1 MTTGTN
7 GTTGTIVTTG
17 IVDYLELADFLLI
30 AEAVLQT
37 PAKEIAKDASLN
49 LADSALHAPQ
59 ARFVGEEFYP
69 EFPTKAAVLGAHL
82 VKNHPL
88 MDGNVQVALVATV
101 EFCARNGFRW
111 SPPPLDDDGEET
123 AAVFLDLAAAPI
135 SESMIEKL
143 SGWIAERIGLPHPKS
158 ATGAATL

>member
-1 MTTGTN
+1 MT
-7 GTTGTIVTTG
+7 VA
-17 IVDYLELADFLLI
+17 YLELADFLLI

-37 PAKEIAKDASLN
+37 PAKEIARDSSLN

-88 MDGNVQVALVATV
+88 KDGNVQVALVATV

-111 SPPPLDDDGEET
+111 FPPPSDEEGEAT
-123 AAVFLDLAAAPI
+123 AKVFLNLAAAPI
-135 SESMIEKL
+135 TDAVIEEL
-143 SGWIAERIGLPHPKS
+143 AAWIADRIGYPQVGTSPPTAHES
-158 ATGAATL
+158 SSG

>member
-1 MTTGTN
+1 V
-7 GTTGTIVTTG
+7 TI
-17 IVDYLELADFLLI
+17 DYPELADFLLI

-49 LADSALHAPQ
+49 LADSALHAPR

-88 MDGNVQVALVATV
+88 RDGNVQVALVATV
-101 EFCARNGFRW
+101 EFCARNGFPW
-111 SPPPLDDDGEET
+111 SPPPRDEEGEQT
-123 AAVFLDLAAAPI
+123 ANVFLTLAAAPI
-135 SESMIEKL
+135 SDAVIDEL
-143 SGWIAERIGLPHPKS
+143 ARWIAERIGYPARSRGSS
-158 ATGAATL
+158 ASP

>member
-1 MTTGTN
+1 MT
-7 GTTGTIVTTG
+7 I
-17 IVDYLELADFLLI
+17 DYLELADYLLI

-37 PAKEIAKDASLN
+37 PAKEIAEDASLN
-49 LADSALHAPQ
+49 LADSALHAPR

-88 MDGNVQVALVATV
+88 KDGNVQVALVATI

-111 SPPPLDDDGEET
+111 SPPPYDEDGEVT
-123 AAVFLDLAAAPI
+123 AAVYLRLAEDPI
-135 SESMIEKL
+135 SEAGIDEL
-143 SGWIAERIGLPHPKS
+143 AGWIAERIGLTSSKRAP
-158 ATGAATL
+158 ATA

>member
-1 MTTGTN
+1 VS
-7 GTTGTIVTTG
+7 I
-17 IVDYLELADFLLI
+17 DYLELADYLLI

-37 PAKEIAKDASLN
+37 PAKEIARDASLN

-69 EFPTKAAVLGAHL
+69 EFSTKAAVLGAHL

-88 MDGNVQVALVATV
+88 RDGNVQVALVATV

-111 SPPPLDDDGEET
+111 SPPASDEDGEET
-123 AAVFLDLAAAPI
+123 AAIFLDLAAAPI
-135 SESMIEKL
+135 SETVIAKL
-143 SGWIAERIGLPHPKS
+143 SGWIAERIGFAHS
-158 ATGAATL
+158 GTGTGTDTGDQNEDGSPN